1 MSYEQ
6 DDFWRGPFGNEYV
19 ERNAFNL
26 DKILPAVVAKFTE
39 ALKSCGEIRGILEF
53 GSNIGNNL
61 IALRLLLPKVE
72 DISAI
77 EINEKAAKQCEKN
90 VKLKHMY
97 CKSIHEFEPD
107 YQRDYGF
114 IYHRNIHFPGDD
126 LNWFLLE
133 KELDN

>member
-39 ALKSCGEIRGILEF
+39 ALKSCGEIREILEF

-61 IALRLLLPKVE
+61 IALSLLLPKVK

-107 YQRDYGF
+107 YQRDLVVISGVL
-114 IYHRNIHFPGDD
+114 IHMPP
-126 LNWFLLE
+126 
-133 KELDN
+133 